1 MMKIAT
7 LTINPVIDINV
18 QIRQVVP
25 ERKLLCHSPVHQ
37 PGGGGINVTRALGKL
52 DQPSR
57 AIFPSGGGIGQQ
69 LEQLLEKERI
79 EYRAVD
85 IRGETRQNLIVNE
98 ESSGQQ
104 YRFGM
109 PGPDVTETE
118 WQQCLNQIENKDFVP
133 DYLIASGSLPPGV
146 PDDFYKKVAA
156 RAAGTNIKVIV
167 DTKGTPLKKALE
179 GNLYLLKPNMRELS
193 VLTGS
198 DIKNEAGQ
206 ESAVKSIL
214 RNHSVEIIVVSLGAA
229 GVLMATKD
237 FTERLRAPGVPVK
250 SRVGAGDSMVAGI
263 VYGLVNDM
271 PLKQAILYGVA
282 AGTAAVMTAATDLC
296 TKSDT
301 ERLYRSLLKEE

>member
-1 MMKIAT
+1 MKIAT

-18 QIRQVVP
+18 RIRQVVP

-37 PGGGGINVTRALGKL
+37 PGGGGINVTRALRKL

-57 AIFPSGGGIGQQ
+57 AVFPSGGGIGQQ
-69 LEQLLEKERI
+69 LEQLLEKEGI

-85 IRGETRQNLIVNE
+85 IREETRQNLIVNE

-109 PGPDVTETE
+109 PGPNLKEDE
-118 WQQCLNQIENKDFVP
+118 WQQCLQQIKNSDFVP

-146 PDDFYKKVAA
+146 PDDFYKIVTEY
-156 RAAGTNIKVIV
+156 AAGANIKVII
-167 DTKGTPLKKALE
+167 DTKGIPLKKALE
-179 GNLYLLKPNMRELS
+179 GELYLLKPNMRELS
-193 VLTGS
+193 SLTGS
-198 DIKNEAGQ
+198 DINNEAGQ
-206 ESAVKSIL
+206 ESAVKTVL
-214 RNHSVEIIVVSLGAA
+214 RNHRVEIIVVSLGAA

-237 FTERLRAPGVPVK
+237 SIERLRAPSVPVK
-250 SRVGAGDSMVAGI
+250 SQVGAGDSMVAGI

-271 PLKQAILYGVA
+271 PLKQAIIYGVA

-296 TKSDT
+296 QKSDT
-301 ERLYRSLLKEE
+301 ERLYRSLSKEE